1 MNETILIHF
10 SGRDKP
16 GLTTSLTSILAEYD
30 ACVLD
35 IGQAVVHETLALG
48 LLIEIPHGQSFAPL
62 RGALLAKS
70 LELELQARF
79 TPISPQALQHWLS
92 SQGKDRYI
100 ITILGRAI
108 SAQHHGDCVKVVLT
122 LA

>member
-48 LLIEIPHGQSFAPL
+48 LLIPL
-62 RGALLAKS
+62 WRRGVRRNLKKP
-70 LELELQARF
+70 LEHR
-79 TPISPQALQHWLS
+79 
-92 SQGKDRYI
+92 DR
-100 ITILGRAI
+100 AE
-108 SAQHHGDCVKVVLT
+108 
-122 LA
+122 